1 MTAPLQTLTA
11 DATGAI
17 PEARSGDADDDAR
30 LMHHEYDG
38 IREYDNPLPGWWRA
52 TFWATILFA
61 AAYGGYYHV
70 AGRGKTAAQRY
81 DAQLTDY
88 LARRTFSGGGGAAVV
103 ATEETLARDSE
114 SDVILKQGARI
125 FAERCSG
132 CHLADG
138 SGQVGPNLTDGFQIH
153 GSTRMDILGV
163 VTGGVPGTAMVAW
176 GEQLPPS
183 EVNAAAAY
191 AISLRGK
198 NRPGKAPQGNAVG
211 AFGAP

>member
-1 MTAPLQTLTA
+1 MTPPAQALAADPADVAVPAAPS
-11 DATGAI
+11 
-17 PEARSGDADDDAR
+17 EEDAR
-30 LMHHEYDG
+30 LMHHSYDG

-70 AGRGKTAAQRY
+70 ARWGKTPGQRY
-81 DAQLTDY
+81 EAQLTDY
-88 LARRTFSGGGGAAVV
+88 LARRQFSGGGGGVAIA
-103 ATEETLARDSE
+103 ATEETLARDSQ
-114 SDVILKQGARI
+114 SDVILKEGARV

-138 SGQVGPNLTDGFQIH
+138 SGQVGPNLTDGFQLH

-176 GEQLPPS
+176 GEQLPAS

-198 NRPGKAPQGNAVG
+198 NRPGKEPQGKPVG
-211 AFGAP
+211 PFGAP